1 MKKSNEC
8 IGVYALFILMS
19 IIIVIYFFIMRGIYG
34 VRRIAINDV
43 MNQKLFDMK
52 ILGENCCS
60 WWPISHF
67 FLFFILGVLF
77 PDCDVIIIVGGVLW
91 EFFEMSWATFE
102 GSKFQAI
109 ETKGK
114 KVEYSERW
122 WAGSI
127 KDILFNIVGF
137 YTGKLLIKASGK
149 RVCIPLLRNC
159 E

>member
-1 MKKSNEC
+1 
-8 IGVYALFILMS
+8 
-19 IIIVIYFFIMRGIYG
+19 MRGIYG

-52 ILGENCCS
+52 ILGEHCCS

-77 PDCDVIIIVGGVLW
+77 PDCDVIILLGGVLW
-91 EFFEMSWATFE
+91 EFFEMSWAMFE
-102 GSKFQAI
+102 GSNFQAI
-109 ETKGK
+109 ESKGK

-122 WAGSI
+122 WAGSM

-137 YTGKLLIKASGK
+137 YTGKLLVKASGK

-159 E
+159 SEIR